1 MEEQLYDR
9 ALPHLTRHLLRFRT
23 ILRRSKTLSEQ
34 DKRTVEAKMKSY
46 DSLLDG
52 DVELQKEIQEVIQ
65 EGIQKGIQ
73 EKIAESE
80 RNGLQQGIQQGMQQ
94 VILDIVEVRFPSLL
108 EVASNKWF
116 ISTIKA
122 S

>member
-1 MEEQLYDR
+1 
-9 ALPHLTRHLLRFRT
+9 
-23 ILRRSKTLSEQ
+23 
-34 DKRTVEAKMKSY
+34 MKSY

-80 RNGLQQGIQQGMQQ
+80 RNGLQQGLQQGIQQGMQQ

-108 EVASNKWF
+108 EVAKQQVVHLNDKSKLSQLTKQITLAPDETTARWTL
-116 ISTIKA
+116 STFA
-122 S
+122 A